1 MAGARRGGLGAD
13 QLGAGLVGR
22 MSAALP
28 SGSAGLRRRGAAI
41 ELDQISFG
49 WHGHPALRSVSG
61 SFAAGGMTAVVGR
74 AGKSTLIKGIA
85 APMAGLRI
93 AGAGRADLAW
103 LPQAAELD
111 RSFP

>member
-1 MAGARRGGLGAD
+1 MAGAAAGGSGAD

-28 SGSAGLRRRGAAI
+28 SGSALGCAVAGAAI

-61 SFAAGGMTAVVGR
+61 SFAAGGMTAVVGPNG
-74 AGKSTLIKGIA
+74 AGKSTLIKGIMGVLPRWP
-85 APMAGLRI
+85 AP
-93 AGAGRADLAW
+93 
-103 LPQAAELD
+103 
-111 RSFP
+111 